1 VDELNSLLLYLASD
15 DSSDI
20 TGQVFVVDRGKM
32 SSGKL
37 IFRFEELGQEHN
49 NLVGKK
55 CANLGE
61 MTRMG
66 LSVPPGFAISIAM
79 YRKFAEE
86 PGVAEEISRYVSGLG
101 ELKGQNIA
109 VFDELSQ
116 NIRGMIEGKEVPE
129 DIRKMVGSYYE
140 ELGNKVGIPDV
151 AVSVRSSG
159 TESRPGM
166 FETYLNVIGIEDVL
180 DKMKK
185 VWASAYT
192 TRAIAFRVNKD
203 ILVMGDELGVAV
215 SKMVN
220 ARSSGIGFTVD
231 PVTGDASKIIIDA
244 NWGLGEGV
252 VSGAESVDR
261 FVVDKEDF
269 AILDTYIGKKAKQ
282 VINKERGVDWGD
294 VPLGKQSIPCLSND
308 EIVAVAKLAILLEA
322 RLGKPQDMEW
332 AIDADLPPPNNVFL
346 LQTRPAKVAAKKPKS
361 VTDRMID
368 LIAKRFYR
376 P

>member
-1 VDELNSLLLYLASD
+1 
-15 DSSDI
+15 
-20 TGQVFVVDRGKM
+20 M
-32 SSGKL
+32 SPDKL

-61 MTRMG
+61 MTRMS
-66 LSVPPGFAISIAM
+66 LPVPPGFAVSIAM
-79 YRKFAEE
+79 YGKFAEE
-86 PGVAEEISRYVSGLG
+86 TGVAKEISRYVAGLD
-101 ELKGQNIA
+101 ELKGQNITI
-109 VFDELSQ
+109 FDELSRH
-116 NIRGMIEGKEVPE
+116 IRGMIEGKEVPE
-129 DIRKMVGSYYE
+129 EIRRMVASYYQ

-151 AVSVRSSG
+151 AVSVRSAG

-180 DKMKK
+180 DKMKR

-203 ILVMGDELGVAV
+203 IPIMGDELGVAV
-215 SKMVN
+215 PKMVN
-220 ARSSGIGFTVD
+220 ARSSGISFTVD
-231 PVTGDASKIIIDA
+231 PVSGDASKIIIDA

-252 VSGAESVDR
+252 VSGIVSVDK
-261 FVVDKEDF
+261 FVVDKENL

-282 VINKERGVDWGD
+282 VTRQERGVDWDD
-294 VPLGKQSIPCLSND
+294 VPLEKQAIPCLSND
-308 EIVAVAKLAILLEA
+308 EIVAVAKLAMLLEE
-322 RLGKPQDMEW
+322 RLGEPQDVEW

-346 LQTRPAKVAAKKPKS
+346 LQTRPAKVAANKPES

-368 LIAKRFYR
+368 LIAKTFYS

>member
-1 VDELNSLLLYLASD
+1 M
-15 DSSDI
+15 SSD
-20 TGQVFVVDRGKM
+20 
-32 SSGKL
+32 KL

-49 NLVGKK
+49 DLVGKK

-66 LSVPPGFAISIAM
+66 LPVPPGFAISITM
-79 YRKFAEE
+79 YRKFAKET
-86 PGVAEEISRYVSGLG
+86 GVAEEIYRYISSLG

-116 NIRGMIEGKEVPE
+116 NIQGMIEGKEVPE

-140 ELGNKVGIPDV
+140 ELCNKTGIPDV

-166 FETYLNVIGIEDVL
+166 FETYLNVIGLEDVV
-180 DKMKK
+180 DKIRN

-192 TRAIAFRVNKD
+192 SRAIAFRVNKD
-203 ILVMGDELGVAV
+203 IPVMADELGVAV

-220 ARSSGIGFTVD
+220 ARSSGICFTVN

-261 FVVDKEDF
+261 FVVDKEAF
-269 AILDTYIGKKAKQ
+269 TILDIYIGRKAKQ
-282 VINKERGVDWGD
+282 VITKKRGADWDD
-294 VPLGKQSIPCLSND
+294 VPLEKQSIPCLSND
-308 EIVAVAKLAILLEA
+308 EIVAVAKLAILLEE
-322 RLGKPQDMEW
+322 RLGEPQDIEW
-332 AIDADLPPPNNVFL
+332 AIDPDFTPPNNVFL
-346 LQTRPAKVAAKKPKS
+346 LQTRPAKVAANKPES

>member
-1 VDELNSLLLYLASD
+1 M
-15 DSSDI
+15 SSD
-20 TGQVFVVDRGKM
+20 
-32 SSGKL
+32 KL

-49 NLVGKK
+49 DLVGKK

-66 LSVPPGFAISIAM
+66 LPVPPGFAISITM
-79 YRKFAEE
+79 YRKFAKET
-86 PGVAEEISRYVSGLG
+86 GVAEEIYRYISSLG

-116 NIRGMIEGKEVPE
+116 NIQGMIEGKEVPE

-140 ELGNKVGIPDV
+140 ELCNKTGIPDV

-166 FETYLNVIGIEDVL
+166 FETYLNVIGLEDVV
-180 DKMKK
+180 DKIRN

-192 TRAIAFRVNKD
+192 SRAIAFRVNKD
-203 ILVMGDELGVAV
+203 IPVMADELGVAV

-220 ARSSGIGFTVD
+220 ARSSGICFTVN

-261 FVVDKEDF
+261 FVVDKEAF
-269 AILDTYIGKKAKQ
+269 TILDIYIGRKAKQ
-282 VINKERGVDWGD
+282 VITKKRGADWDD
-294 VPLGKQSIPCLSND
+294 VPLEKQSIPCLSND
-308 EIVAVAKLAILLEA
+308 EIVAVAKLAILLEES
-322 RLGKPQDMEW
+322 LGEPQDIEW
-332 AIDADLPPPNNVFL
+332 AIDPDFTPPNNVFL
-346 LQTRPAKVAAKKPKS
+346 LQTRPAKVAANKPES

>member
-1 VDELNSLLLYLASD
+1 M
-15 DSSDI
+15 SSD
-20 TGQVFVVDRGKM
+20 
-32 SSGKL
+32 KL
-37 IFRFEELGQEHN
+37 VFRFEELGQEHN
-49 NLVGKK
+49 DLVGKK

-66 LSVPPGFAISIAM
+66 LPVPPGFAISIAT
-79 YRKFAEE
+79 YRQFAKET
-86 PGVAEEISRYVSGLG
+86 GAAEEIYRYVSSLG

-109 VFDELSQ
+109 ILDKLSQ
-116 NIRGMIEGKEVPE
+116 NIQGMIESKELPE
-129 DIRKMVGSYYE
+129 DIKKVVGSCYE
-140 ELGNKVGIPDV
+140 ELCNKVGIPNV

-166 FETYLNVIGIEDVL
+166 FETYLNITGLEEVL
-180 DKMKK
+180 DKIKK

-192 TRAIAFRVNKD
+192 SRAIAFRVNKE
-203 ILVMGDELGVAV
+203 IPVIGDELGVAI

-220 ARSSGIGFTVD
+220 ARSAGICFTVN

-252 VSGAESVDR
+252 VSGAASVDR
-261 FVVDKEDF
+261 FVVDKKTF
-269 AILDTYIGKKAKQ
+269 IISNTYIGKKAKQ
-282 VINKERGVDWGD
+282 VVTKNKGADWDD
-294 VPLGKQSIPCLSND
+294 VPLEKQSMPCLNND
-308 EIVAVAKLAILLEA
+308 EILAISKLAVLLEE
-322 RLGKPQDMEW
+322 RLGEPQDIEW
-332 AIDADLPPPNNVFL
+332 AIDADFSPPGNIFL
-346 LQTRPAKVAAKKPKS
+346 LQTRPARVAANKPEA